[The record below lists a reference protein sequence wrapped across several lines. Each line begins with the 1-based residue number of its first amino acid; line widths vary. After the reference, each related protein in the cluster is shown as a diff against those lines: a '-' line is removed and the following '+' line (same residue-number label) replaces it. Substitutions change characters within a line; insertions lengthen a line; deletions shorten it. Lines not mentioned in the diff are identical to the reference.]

1 LVEQEEG
8 LGTVLVVNCEQQ
20 PAYQGQEEK
29 TTLVVVLSCQL
40 SPPLHTAFNFRQTE
54 IYFQSS
60 QMLA

>member
-40 SPPLHTAFNFRQTE
+40 SPPLHTAFNFRQAE
-54 IYFQSS
+54 
-60 QMLA
+60 M